1 MSFFCSSISG
11 VECHYQKLLC
21 QNRIEKYQ
29 PLTISK
35 AWNNVSKNT
44 IIHSWQ
50 KTGSEIND
58 GAFEKLE
65 QLIRQIPRNNDGEIL
80 NASEFIQCDDNLE
93 VDAMPDIEEIVA
105 AVCYEPDDNNDNEI
119 ESEIEIKTIEA
130 LESCE
135 KLIKFRIK
143 NLKLMTN

>member
-1 MSFFCSSISG
+1 M
-11 VECHYQKLLC
+11 LL
-21 QNRIEKYQ
+21 
-29 PLTISK
+29 T
-35 AWNNVSKNT
+35 
-44 IIHSWQ
+44 
-50 KTGSEIND
+50 
-58 GAFEKLE
+58 
-65 QLIRQIPRNNDGEIL
+65 RQIPRNNDGEIL

-119 ESEIEIKTIEA
+119 ESEIEIKTSEA

-143 NLKLMTN
+143 I